1 MSKNYL
7 LRVTKPIKNTL
18 GGFVLRIISGKRRGY
33 KLTPPIGDGA
43 RPTTDRVKESLFNI
57 IQTRLPC
64 KNVLDLFAGS
74 GALGIEALS
83 RGAERAV
90 FVESDRRTCE
100 LIDKNLTGATLSGG
114 AEIKRMQAREYL
126 DICDIKFDIIFLDPP
141 YNKGFLKPAID
152 KILERD
158 LLADGGIIVI
168 ESETKGSEL
177 GELLNC
183 FDGKLSA
190 LKTAKYGRSSITV
203 LQR

>member
-1 MSKNYL
+1 M
-7 LRVTKPIKNTL
+7 
-18 GGFVLRIISGKRRGY
+18 RIISGKRRGY

-141 YNKGFLKPAID
+141 YNKGFFKAGD
-152 KILERD
+152 R
-158 LLADGGIIVI
+158 
-168 ESETKGSEL
+168 
-177 GELLNC
+177 
-183 FDGKLSA
+183 
-190 LKTAKYGRSSITV
+190 
-203 LQR
+203 